1 MRSKEYCDNAFNRWF
16 IIQIVINHC
25 WEGKKVF
32 QFNQKKCLINFSEK
46 WRRSVSCVKCEPEK
60 CKRYQMQSW
69 RMAHAAR
76 ILRIVDVIINFQ
88 VFGQLTWKLWETR
101 TSFVPQKK
109 THHEKVAGSS
119 KVSPH
124 AKRTDLTAAEQRMGF
139 LRDFSQSCYVLRACQ
154 VG

>member
-1 MRSKEYCDNAFNRWF
+1 
-16 IIQIVINHC
+16 
-25 WEGKKVF
+25 
-32 QFNQKKCLINFSEK
+32 
-46 WRRSVSCVKCEPEK
+46 
-60 CKRYQMQSW
+60 MQSW

-88 VFGQLTWKLWETR
+88 VFGQWETR
-101 TSFVPQKK
+101 TSFVPQKI
-109 THHEKVAGSS
+109 THHKKVAGSS

>member
-1 MRSKEYCDNAFNRWF
+1 
-16 IIQIVINHC
+16 
-25 WEGKKVF
+25 
-32 QFNQKKCLINFSEK
+32 
-46 WRRSVSCVKCEPEK
+46 
-60 CKRYQMQSW
+60 
-69 RMAHAAR
+69 MAHAAR

-101 TSFVPQKK
+101 TSFVRQKIA
-109 THHEKVAGSS
+109 HHKKVAGSS

-124 AKRTDLTAAEQRMGF
+124 AKRTDLTAAKQRMGF